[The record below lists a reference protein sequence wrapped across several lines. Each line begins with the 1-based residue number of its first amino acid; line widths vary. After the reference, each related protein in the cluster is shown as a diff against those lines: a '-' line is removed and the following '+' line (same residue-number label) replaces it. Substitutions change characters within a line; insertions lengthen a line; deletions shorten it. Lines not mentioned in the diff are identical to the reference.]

1 MSRVV
6 ATVVGVYHFQIYCH
20 IGEVEQN
27 KMIIENRSHDTLT
40 CGWVRF
46 IIENLSSSI
55 ILEKKAAV

>member
-6 ATVVGVYHFQIYCH
+6 ATVVGVYHFQIYCR

-40 CGWVRF
+40 CGWDAF
-46 IIENLSSSI
+46 YS
-55 ILEKKAAV
+55 